1 MPWFLWLWAHS
12 GWSSLLSRLS
22 TSPPLPSGLWPLAWC
37 WTVDLPPQALLGEC
51 VVQNYTWL
59 FIMEEEY
66 PIAVKVLE
74 KENANWRAS
83 TVAPFPP
90 WNSALQTWLSPTK
103 FQVVKPGLYQTPAAL
118 QRERTSKSQ
127 TQWIE
132 STLLTRLEQKQTS
145 MFQKSSHIP
154 CCLMW
159 FEVICRGRNAPSLR
173 VAPARQSNIDHW
185 KHGSC
190 HQGAGFLKVPCILTD
205 ILPGSYDYNT

>member
-22 TSPPLPSGLWPLAWC
+22 TSSLLPSGLWPLAWC

-74 KENANWRAS
+74 EENANWRTS
-83 TVAPFPP
+83 TVAPFPL

-127 TQWIE
+127 TMDRIYPSNPSGTKADKYVPE
-132 STLLTRLEQKQTS
+132 ILSHPLL
-145 MFQKSSHIP
+145 P
-154 CCLMW
+154 D
-159 FEVICRGRNAPSLR
+159 VIWGDPL
-173 VAPARQSNIDHW
+173 
-185 KHGSC
+185 
-190 HQGAGFLKVPCILTD
+190 QG
-205 ILPGSYDYNT
+205 